1 MKNIFGLIGAS
12 VSCVLLAVLSSC
24 SNEQRYLR
32 YALKVAGENR
42 PQLERVLDHYRHEDK
57 DPSKLAAAK
66 YLIINMPGH
75 FSYTD
80 TATVDFYYNAA
91 LKIQQAGGTP
101 EWQRDTLRSI
111 SDALNYSL
119 SRAVES
125 DIKLVT
131 SDYLIDNIDKAFHEW
146 RTRPWAQHLTFD
158 EFRDWILPYK
168 VIDYQ
173 LLDSWRDTLSARFS
187 DSISSVP
194 SDDDRRLSIY
204 GAIDIVR
211 NEIHTKNPPRVL
223 WEERSGIPLR
233 SAQTWANMTF
243 GSCYDYVTMG
253 TAVFRSLGLPSVV
266 DRVPVWGRNSE
277 GHSWFT
283 FLSDQGKETP
293 TINSLIVAAGMPFYP
308 YERIPKVWRNT
319 FAINRDIVRYRN
331 TAKYVHQFDLCEH
344 DVTDHYVR
352 TSDIEVQ
359 LMSDIRIDDKY
370 AYIAVFVNSGGPSWR
385 VLDYGEVKHGK
396 ACFRN
401 MGRNVLYIAL
411 YYNGSVLAPASE
423 PFILQ
428 KDGRVRYIHSE
439 GGDGVRSIDIRRK
452 YFESYNV
459 VDMRRRILGGKIQ
472 CATRPDFSD
481 SVTLYTIE
489 TTKIPDKIPVCARAP
504 YRYWRYLSPNGSWG
518 SVAEVLFMDSLG
530 NPVKGR
536 GIAVPEA
543 GQDAIDRAYDG
554 NLLSNFEVNQPDGNW
569 VGLDLG
575 TPGDVSFVRI
585 VPRSD
590 DNDIC
595 PGNQYELMFFD
606 GLDWFSIGRKV
617 ADDNTLHYEN
627 VPINKLLWLRNY
639 TRGNDERPFL
649 LDQDG
654 NIEWW

>member
-1 MKNIFGLIGAS
+1 MKNIFGFIGAS

-91 LKIQQAGGTP
+91 LKIQQSGGTP

-253 TAVFRSLGLPSVV
+253 TAVFRSLGLPAVV
-266 DRVPVWGRNSE
+266 DRVPVWG
-277 GHSWFT
+277 
-283 FLSDQGKETP
+283 
-293 TINSLIVAAGMPFYP
+293 
-308 YERIPKVWRNT
+308 
-319 FAINRDIVRYRN
+319 
-331 TAKYVHQFDLCEH
+331 
-344 DVTDHYVR
+344 VT
-352 TSDIEVQ
+352 
-359 LMSDIRIDDKY
+359 
-370 AYIAVFVNSGGPSWR
+370 
-385 VLDYGEVKHGK
+385 VK
-396 ACFRN
+396 
-401 MGRNVLYIAL
+401 
-411 YYNGSVLAPASE
+411 
-423 PFILQ
+423 
-428 KDGRVRYIHSE
+428 
-439 GGDGVRSIDIRRK
+439 
-452 YFESYNV
+452 
-459 VDMRRRILGGKIQ
+459 
-472 CATRPDFSD
+472 AT
-481 SVTLYTIE
+481 
-489 TTKIPDKIPVCARAP
+489 
-504 YRYWRYLSPNGSWG
+504 
-518 SVAEVLFMDSLG
+518 
-530 NPVKGR
+530 
-536 GIAVPEA
+536 
-543 GQDAIDRAYDG
+543 
-554 NLLSNFEVNQPDGNW
+554 
-569 VGLDLG
+569 VGLH
-575 TPGDVSFVRI
+575 SFQTRERRLQ
-585 VPRSD
+585 P
-590 DNDIC
+590 
-595 PGNQYELMFFD
+595 
-606 GLDWFSIGRKV
+606 SI
-617 ADDNTLHYEN
+617 H
-627 VPINKLLWLRNY
+627 LL
-639 TRGNDERPFL
+639 
-649 LDQDG
+649 
-654 NIEWW
+654 